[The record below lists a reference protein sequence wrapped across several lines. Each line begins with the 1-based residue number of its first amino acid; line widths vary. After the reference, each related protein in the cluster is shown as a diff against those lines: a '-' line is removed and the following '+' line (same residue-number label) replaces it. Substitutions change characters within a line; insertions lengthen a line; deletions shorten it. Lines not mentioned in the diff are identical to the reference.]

1 MKELTTKT
9 ISKTTV
15 TNLLKKAE
23 RLAYSADTKD
33 NEYAIS
39 VTVSYTLEQFNGI
52 TIDFEP
58 FDHICDEDSETI
70 NHSYTVNY
78 DSDECFE
85 LVDNDNSIDLISSAT
100 HRSNDLTNLTVQVF
114 GA

>member
-39 VTVSYTLEQFNGI
+39 VTVSYTLEQFSE
-52 TIDFEP
+52 TTVDF
-58 FDHICDEDSETI
+58 ETI